1 MAGRMTV
8 TDPRQ
13 RRRSK
18 LDPGKGLL
26 DWIKLCRKYKQQ
38 NDTDQLQMVAFE
50 ELQKHNSEDDCWT
63 AFRGIQLLESDA
75 RI

>member
-1 MAGRMTV
+1 MAVRVTV
-8 TDPRQ
+8 TDQRQ

-38 NDTDQLQMVAFE
+38 ISIVNQFEVVTFE
-50 ELQKHNSEDDCWT
+50 EMQKHNSEDDCWT
-63 AFRGIQLLESDA
+63 VFRGS
-75 RI
+75 

>member
-1 MAGRMTV
+1 MAERVTV
-8 TDPRQ
+8 TDQRQ

-38 NDTDQLQMVAFE
+38 ISIVNQFEVVPFE
-50 ELQKHNSEDDCWT
+50 EMQKHNSEDDCWT
-63 AFRGIQLLESDA
+63 VFRGS
-75 RI
+75 

>member
-1 MAGRMTV
+1 MAERVTV
-8 TDPRQ
+8 TDQRQ

-38 NDTDQLQMVAFE
+38 ISIVNQFEVVTFE
-50 ELQKHNSEDDCWT
+50 EMQKHNSEDDCWT
-63 AFRGIQLLESDA
+63 VFRGS
-75 RI
+75 